1 MKKSFYISSM
11 KMNSLIAETV
21 ISGYH
26 IVVDGLTYELVSRRP
41 RNKRVIRKLS
51 GVTTEEEIT
60 IYG

>member
-11 KMNSLIAETV
+11 KMNSIISDTV

-26 IVVDGLTYELVSRRP
+26 IVVDGLTYELLSRRP
-41 RNKRVIRKLS
+41 KNRRVIRKLV
-51 GVTTEEEIT
+51 GVDTQEEIT